1 MSKHALA
8 IIFAISA
15 SLAVPAARAAASD
28 YIPLEYIYMEGGA
41 SYGQSNDTATHY
53 INTGVVPSG
62 DWTITASFASTNT
75 TAATGVYS
83 VLFCA
88 RQASNADSLV
98 FWPHIGS
105 SGAEGYAR
113 IDIAG
118 NNRHSG
124 QWINDM
130 QRNAISQCVRHTV
143 EIKPSSSGKSAGY
156 FDGTRITDEF
166 TQSGSSVCPL
176 YLFSAYTG
184 ASDGTVSSVKFSFEG
199 WFYGLKAS
207 DGDGKLQ
214 LDLVPAKRASD
225 GVVGVYDAANDRF
238 FTNGNANYGF
248 VAGPA
253 TGLGVAS
260 VSKVSGSYVPVV
272 TNGFAGVATAG
283 TDYTFA
289 VTANA
294 VGMKTMTVTGNGT
307 YAGVVGSV
315 LFQSLLDPAEYIE
328 LEGISMTGASW
339 IVPQIGGNPIVPH
352 GDWTIEMGYVPA
364 VKSLFGNDYDKYAC
378 LFSARL
384 DNSTD
389 GYAIMFWNNTSNN
402 DLRGRLGRFD
412 YQGNVG
418 LPSTNTVSTL
428 GTGTYKENADTPVV
442 LADIPLATAYGKEHV
457 FKIEGGVQSLDGN
470 TVFDASVGGSGEYSS
485 SCGTNFVCG
494 GSLTLFTSST
504 GDTPNENHAAA
515 GTFRYLAVKNGN
527 GADVLKMIPV
537 KRVFDGVAGVYDV
550 VNRTFYQS
558 AGTGAFSAGT
568 EVLIPEQSSGLSI
581 FVR

>member
-8 IIFAISA
+8 IMFAISA

-28 YIPLEYIYMEGGA
+28 YIPLKYIYMEGGA

-53 INTGVVPSG
+53 IDTGVVPG
-62 DWTITASFASTNT
+62 GNWTISASFASTNT
-75 TAATGVYS
+75 TGASGIYS
-83 VLFCA
+83 CLFCA
-88 RQASNADSLV
+88 RGDGNANPLAL
-98 FWPHIGS
+98 WPFIGS
-105 SGAEGYAR
+105 SGHEGESR
-113 IDIAG
+113 IDIG
-118 NNRHSG
+118 SRNTPGYQFQSG
-124 QWINDM
+124 PATIQP
-130 QRNAISQCVRHTV
+130 CVKHLV
-143 EIKPSSSGKSAGY
+143 EIKESSSGNLAGY
-156 FDGTRITDEF
+156 IDRDRKTLEIAQF
-166 TQSGSSVCPL
+166 GSSVCPL

-352 GDWTIEMGYVPA
+352 GDWTIEMGYVPR
-364 VKSLFGNDYDKYAC
+364 VKSFLGTDNDKYAC

-384 DNSTD
+384 DNSTA
-389 GYAIMFWNNTSNN
+389 GNAIMFWNNTSNN

-442 LADIPLATAYGKEHV
+442 LADIPLATAYGKDHV

-504 GDTPNENHAAA
+504 GDAPNENHAAV

-527 GADVLKMIPV
+527 GTDVLKMIPA
-537 KRVFDGVAGVYDV
+537 KRVSDGVAGVYDV

-558 AGTGAFSAGT
+558 AGTGVFSAGT
-568 EVLIPEQSSGLSI
+568 EVLIPEQSSGLLI

>member
-8 IIFAISA
+8 IMFAISA

-41 SYGQSNDTATHY
+41 SAGQQDDTATHY

-62 DWTITASFASTNT
+62 GWTIRAEFASTNS
-75 TAATGVYS
+75 TADNAVYS

-88 RQASNADSLV
+88 RHNGTSNNIDSFL

-105 SGAEGYAR
+105 QGWHGYAR

-118 NNRHSG
+118 KNTHSG

-156 FDGTRITDEF
+156 FDGTRITEEF
-166 TQSGSSVCPL
+166 TQSASSVCPL

-225 GVVGVYDAANDRF
+225 GVVGVYDAANDTF
-238 FTNGNANYGF
+238 YTNGNANYAF
-248 VAGPA
+248 AAGPA

-315 LFQSLLDPAEYIE
+315 LFQSLLNPAEYIE
-328 LEGISMTGASW
+328 LEGISMTGASY
-339 IVPQIGGNPIVPH
+339 IIPQSGGADIYPGGGWSVSMGFAPAQKT
-352 GDWTIEMGYVPA
+352 GDYA
-364 VKSLFGNDYDKYAC
+364 DYSC
-378 LFSARL
+378 LLSAR
-384 DNSTD
+384 DTSTGD
-389 GYAIMFWNNTSNN
+389 TFMIWNFAVFNTVNN
-402 DLRGRLGRFD
+402 RLGRFD
-412 YQGNVG
+412 YTGNTNLAATANTGYAATGRAQGTGAFHYADAQDAYGDIALSAAYGTDYVFSISNGVQAIDG
-418 LPSTNTVSTL
+418 ETVS
-428 GTGTYKENADTPVV
+428 
-442 LADIPLATAYGKEHV
+442 
-457 FKIEGGVQSLDGN
+457 
-470 TVFDASVGGSGEYSS
+470 DASDYTGFTAGGR
-485 SCGTNFVCG
+485 
-494 GSLTLFTSST
+494 LTVFTSST
-504 GDTPNENHAAA
+504 GSTANANHAAV
-515 GTFRYLAVKNGN
+515 GTFRFLAMADANGSP
-527 GADVLKMIPV
+527 VLKMIPA
-537 KRVFDGVAGVYDV
+537 KRVSDGVAGVYDV

-558 AGTGAFSAGT
+558 AGTGAFSVGT
-568 EVLIPEQSSGLSI
+568 EVLIPEQSSGLLI

>member
-62 DWTITASFASTNT
+62 DWTINASFASTNT
-75 TAATGVYS
+75 TANTGVYS
-83 VLFCA
+83 ALFCA
-88 RQASNADSLV
+88 RQAGNADSLV
-98 FWPHIGS
+98 FWSHIGS

-124 QWINDM
+124 QWKNDM

-166 TQSGSSVCPL
+166 TQSASSVCPL

-184 ASDGTVSSVKFSFEG
+184 ASDGSVSAVKFSFEG
-199 WFYGLKAS
+199 WFYGLQAS
-207 DGDGKLQ
+207 DGDGVIR
-214 LDLVPAKRASD
+214 LDLVPARRASD
-225 GVVGVYDAANDRF
+225 GAVGVYDAANGNF
-238 FTNGNANYGF
+238 YTNGNANYSF

-253 TGLGVAS
+253 TGLGIAS
-260 VSKVSGSYVPVV
+260 VSKVSGAYVPVV

-289 VTANA
+289 VTSDAA
-294 VGMKTMTVTGNGT
+294 GAKTMAVTGAGT
-307 YAGVVGSV
+307 YAGCQASAR
-315 LFQSLLDPAEYIE
+315 FQTLLDSAQYLE
-328 LEGISMTGASW
+328 LDGISMTGASY
-339 IVPQIGGNPIVPH
+339 IIPQSGGADIYPGGGWSVSMGFAPAQKT
-352 GDWTIEMGYVPA
+352 GD
-364 VKSLFGNDYDKYAC
+364 YANYSC
-378 LFSARL
+378 LLSAR
-384 DNSTD
+384 DTSTGD
-389 GYAIMFWNNTSNN
+389 TFMIWNFAAFNTANN
-402 DLRGRLGRFD
+402 RLGRFD
-412 YQGNVG
+412 YTGNTNLATTANTGYGQGTGAFHYANAQDAYGDIALSAAYGTDYVFSISNG
-418 LPSTNTVSTL
+418 VQAIDGETVS
-428 GTGTYKENADTPVV
+428 
-442 LADIPLATAYGKEHV
+442 
-457 FKIEGGVQSLDGN
+457 
-470 TVFDASVGGSGEYSS
+470 DASDYTGFTAGGR
-485 SCGTNFVCG
+485 
-494 GSLTLFTSST
+494 LTVFTSST
-504 GDTPNENHAAA
+504 GSNAAANHAAV
-515 GTFRYLAVKNGN
+515 GTFRFLAMADANGSP
-527 GADVLKMIPV
+527 VLKMIPV
-537 KRVFDGVAGVYDV
+537 KRVSDGVAGVYDV

>member
-8 IIFAISA
+8 IMFAISA

-41 SYGQSNDTATHY
+41 ANGQSAATHY
-53 INTGVVPSG
+53 IDTGVVPEG

-75 TAATGVYS
+75 TGAAGVYS

-88 RQASNADSLV
+88 RQAGNADSLV

-118 NNRHSG
+118 KNTHSG
-124 QWINDM
+124 QWRNDM

-166 TQSGSSVCPL
+166 TQSASSVCPL

-184 ASDGTVSSVKFSFEG
+184 ASDGTVGSVKFSFEG

-214 LDLVPAKRASD
+214 LGLVPAKRASD

-283 TDYTFA
+283 TDYIFA

-352 GDWTIEMGYVPA
+352 GDWTIEMGYVPR
-364 VKSLFGNDYDKYAC
+364 VKSFLGTDNDKYAC

-384 DNSTD
+384 DNSTA
-389 GYAIMFWNNTSNN
+389 GNAIMFWNNTSNN

-428 GTGTYKENADTPVV
+428 GTGTYKENTDTPVV
-442 LADIPLATAYGKEHV
+442 LADIPLATAYGKDHV

-470 TVFDASVGGSGEYSS
+470 TVFDASIGGSGEYSS

-504 GDTPNENHAAA
+504 GDAPNENHAAA

-527 GADVLKMIPV
+527 GTDVLKMIPV

-568 EVLIPEQSSGLSI
+568 EVLIPEQSSGLLI